1 MTDPQK
7 IMVAGDWHGN
17 ARWAVDVIWRA
28 RKLLADEPARTI
40 VQLGDFGFWPYK
52 WKNWADGDRKPDG
65 LQYLM
70 DVQSALELADA
81 HLLVTPGN
89 HDDYDALERWTEPD
103 YPEYASYMPDTPYGR
118 LSRIHV
124 LPRGHRWTWHGRTWL
139 SVGGAVSVDRISGR
153 RVQGESW
160 WPQEEITDEQEA
172 AVIARGHAD
181 VMVCHDYP
189 TAVALT
195 FHGTDHHQA
204 SDFGFHKIDLDRSK
218 AHQARM
224 QRIVNAVQPEH
235 YLHGHLHIKHSRR
248 YRMPY
253 GDCQVTGLG
262 MDGEN
267 GNFAVLN
274 VKTMEWE

>member
-1 MTDPQK
+1 MR
-7 IMVAGDWHGN
+7 I
-17 ARWAVDVIWRA
+17 
-28 RKLLADEPARTI
+28 I

-70 DVQSALELADA
+70 DVQSALELAGA
-81 HLLVTPGN
+81 FLLVTPGN
-89 HDDYDALERWTEPD
+89 HDDYDALERWTEPG
-103 YPEYASYMPDTPYGR
+103 YPEYAAFQPDSPFGR
-118 LSRIHV
+118 MNRIFV
-124 LPRGHRWTWHGRTWL
+124 LPRGHRWTWHGRTWM

-153 RVQGESW
+153 RVEHESW

-172 AVIARGHAD
+172 AIIARGHAD
-181 VMVCHDYP
+181 VMVAHDYP

-195 FHGTDHHQA
+195 FHAVDHHQGRQRVTDGGR
-204 SDFGFHKIDLDRSK
+204 SFYVYNGFHPIDLDRSA
-218 AHQARM
+218 AHQERM

-235 YLHGHLHIKHSRR
+235 YLHGHLHIRHARR

-262 MDGEN
+262 MDGEP
-267 GNFAVLN
+267 GNFAVLDIRG
-274 VKTMEWE
+274 MEWQ